1 MVQVPEPTRDA
12 LLPETLHTDGVKEEN
27 VTGNF
32 EVDVADKGTDAPG
45 VDPAESAP
53 KVIVCSVLLL
63 IKISGSS

>member
-12 LLPETLHTDGVKEEN
+12 LFPETLHTDGVKEEN
-27 VTGNF
+27 ATGNF

-53 KVIVCSVLLL
+53 KVIV
-63 IKISGSS
+63 